1 MIHSYFLD
9 ISYHMMALFFLFF
22 IIVGVGGGGGG
33 EVALRAIAC
42 ICRRPPSRPWCT
54 HTAPRTPFEPRS
66 LRLGEES

>member
-1 MIHSYFLD
+1 MI
-9 ISYHMMALFFLFF
+9 ALFFLFF
-22 IIVGVGGGGGG
+22 IIVGVGGGG

-54 HTAPRTPFEPRS
+54 HTAPRTPFELRS

>member
-9 ISYHMMALFFLFF
+9 ISYHMMALFSLFF
-22 IIVGVGGGGGG
+22 IVVGVGGGGGG

-54 HTAPRTPFEPRS
+54 HTASRTPFEPRS